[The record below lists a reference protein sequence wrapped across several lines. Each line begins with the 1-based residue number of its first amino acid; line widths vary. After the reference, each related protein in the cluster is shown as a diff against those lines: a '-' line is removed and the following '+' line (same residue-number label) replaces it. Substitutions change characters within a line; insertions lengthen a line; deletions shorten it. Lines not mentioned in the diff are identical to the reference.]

1 VTHVIYGDTIRAGIE
16 GRAEVRGLFSSLLPP
31 ANARRH
37 REERAG
43 LVPDALLRRPTELD
57 AVYKDHLHD
66 VKIIHMAPSTY
77 SDAMVKEK
85 GVARSANARANKAN
99 AEWAVP
105 HQGAQTRH
113 GMLLVG
119 TRRGGQARPP
129 ETQIVLKSARS
140 MRRRLRG
147 VQLSHPSAAT
157 RGGRQVRSHTLLAPS
172 WGRFCGGGGRDL
184 LG

>member
-1 VTHVIYGDTIRAGIE
+1 
-16 GRAEVRGLFSSLLPP
+16 
-31 ANARRH
+31 
-37 REERAG
+37 
-43 LVPDALLRRPTELD
+43 
-57 AVYKDHLHD
+57 
-66 VKIIHMAPSTY
+66 
-77 SDAMVKEK
+77 MVKEK
-85 GVARSANARANKAN
+85 GVARSANARANKVN

-119 TRRGGQARPP
+119 TRSGGKARPP

-147 VQLSHPSAAT
+147 VQLGHPSAAM
-157 RGGRQVRSHTLLAPS
+157 RRAQVRSHTLLAPS